1 MSSDYSRRSQSE
13 RALLNVPPH
22 SADRVHDE
30 RAFRKMARAQS
41 VEAVLNTFREIEE
54 ADGVVLCEL
63 KLTCGGLQQEFTFS
77 EAGTGNVHDSDID
90 VEGGQTR
97 LSARLGSPA
106 SEEVRQKVEGRA
118 LMATYLI
125 DRLNLQARLGLLSAQ
140 TLKGSAD
147 PPVIKGLRGD
157 SEPMQK
163 LNQIILKIAQREP
176 ESVLLYGESGTGK
189 GVIARGIHNSSR
201 RANAPFMSINCAN
214 LPAALVESELFGHEK
229 GAFTNAVAQ
238 RAGLF
243 EQAKGGTIFLDE
255 IGELDLMLQSK
266 LLGVLQERRFR
277 RVGGNR
283 DIIVDAK
290 VIAASNRDLLAEV
303 KAGRFRLDLFH
314 RLAVVRVSL
323 PPLRERGDDLFLIA
337 DYHIQY
343 LNEKM
348 NRQVVGLAPEVIELF
363 RRYPWPG
370 NVRELLHAIE
380 HAMTLEDSDV
390 ITTTHLPP
398 EIVDGT
404 TANGR
409 IEYSGM
415 LNDGESLQQ
424 HLDRHGLEIVRLV
437 LQEFR
442 GNNTKAAQRLG
453 LGRAGL
459 ANWKR
464 RALARLS
471 RAKMDISA

>member
-1 MSSDYSRRSQSE
+1 MR
-13 RALLNVPPH
+13 
-22 SADRVHDE
+22 
-30 RAFRKMARAQS
+30 
-41 VEAVLNTFREIEE
+41 
-54 ADGVVLCEL
+54 
-63 KLTCGGLQQEFTFS
+63 FS
-77 EAGTGNVHDSDID
+77 
-90 VEGGQTR
+90 
-97 LSARLGSPA
+97 
-106 SEEVRQKVEGRA
+106 
-118 LMATYLI
+118 
-125 DRLNLQARLGLLSAQ
+125 
-140 TLKGSAD
+140 
-147 PPVIKGLRGD
+147 
-157 SEPMQK
+157 
-163 LNQIILKIAQREP
+163 
-176 ESVLLYGESGTGK
+176 GET
-189 GVIARGIHNSSR
+189 GIHNSSR

-266 LLGVLQERRFR
+266 LLGVLQERRYR

-283 DIIVDAK
+283 DLVVDAK

-323 PPLRERGDDLFLIA
+323 PPLRERGHDLFLIA
-337 DYHIQY
+337 DHHIQY
-343 LNEKM
+343 LNKKM
-348 NRQVVGLAPEVIELF
+348 NQQVVGLAPEVDELF

-398 EIVDGT
+398 EIVDGSRAT
-404 TANGR
+404 GR
-409 IEYSGM
+409 IEYSGV
-415 LNDGESLQQ
+415 LNDGETLQQ

-437 LQEFR
+437 LDEFR
-442 GNNTKAAQRLG
+442 GNNTRAAQRLG

-464 RALARLS
+464 RALTRLR
-471 RAKMDISA
+471 RAKKDDDA